1 MPIGGSPP
9 FLRDCLPGLLPHV
22 SGMLGRSGLIQVTLK
37 LGKTTCRVLDGQNV
51 A

>member
-1 MPIGGSPP
+1 MPTEGRPRSSATACRA
-9 FLRDCLPGLLPHV
+9 FFPHV